1 MRKIIVFNRV
11 SADGYF
17 AGADGNLDWVVQETG
32 FDSDVAGR
40 LSGSDMML
48 FGRKTYDMFESFW
61 PHAIDTP
68 TTAMDPHGP
77 PRSTPELHAMG
88 VWINESAKL
97 VFSRT
102 RTEVPWRNSRLAP
115 GLEPREIDALKRGPG
130 KDILVF
136 GSGSVASQLTR
147 HSLVD
152 EYHFV
157 VCPVVL
163 GEGRSLLT
171 GVPASVRLQL
181 AEARP
186 YPSGNVML
194 RYTRAG

>member
-17 AGADGNLDWVVQETG
+17 AGSDGNLDWVVQETG

-77 PRSTPELHAMG
+77 PRSTPELHAMA

-97 VFSRT
+97 VFSRS
-102 RTEVPWRNSRLAP
+102 RTKVPWRNSRLAP
-115 GLEPREIDALKRGPG
+115 GLEPREIEALKRGPG

-136 GSGSVASQLTR
+136 GSGSV
-147 HSLVD
+147 
-152 EYHFV
+152 
-157 VCPVVL
+157 VL
-163 GEGRSLLT
+163 GAGRSLLT